1 MAEAANT
8 LAAGGADA
16 VILGGAALAGMGPR
30 IQDGVTV
37 PLVDGIA
44 CGVRLAEALVGL
56 GLRKPG
62 AGSYAAPKGR
72 ASVGLDATLE
82 RMLRG

>member
-1 MAEAANT
+1 M
-8 LAAGGADA
+8 
-16 VILGGAALAGMGPR
+16 ILGGAALAGMGAR

-56 GLRKPG
+56 GLGKPG

-72 ASVGLDATLE
+72 ASVGSRSNKSAIAPVTSGAAIDVPDETT
-82 RMLRG
+82 